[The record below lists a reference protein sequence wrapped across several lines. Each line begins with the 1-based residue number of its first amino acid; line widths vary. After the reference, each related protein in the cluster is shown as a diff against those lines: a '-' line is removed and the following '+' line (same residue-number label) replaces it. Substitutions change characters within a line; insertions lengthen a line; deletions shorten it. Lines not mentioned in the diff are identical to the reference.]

1 MQLEMC
7 SVSRKR
13 NDEGNGGLNMN
24 IEKAVN
30 PRFENFLFDWDY
42 KTYLLVGGYGS
53 SKSYH
58 IAFKL
63 ILKGLEEKRKML
75 VVREVYDTHRDST
88 FSLFKEILEDLGLL
102 ATTPKERNRK
112 VVAKESPFK
121 LTFPNGSEIIFK
133 GMDKPEKLKSLNGV
147 TIVWLEECSE
157 IKYAGYKELLGR
169 LRHPTLSLHF
179 ILSTNPV
186 GTENWVYTHFFKRVD
201 EEGTEHVVLDDERLY
216 KKKTIVKNGVYYH
229 HSTADDNLFLP
240 QSYIE
245 QLDELKDYDRDLWRI
260 AREGKFGV
268 NGLLVLP
275 QFEVAEAEIVEAAV
289 KAIPRQFKFNGF
301 DFGFET
307 SYNAVLKMAVDD
319 KNKWLYVYAEFYK
332 NKMTDDRTA
341 KALVKWDAGIKNEQI
356 IADCEDPKAIAYYY
370 QEGFKIRGCHK
381 FAGSRLANTKKCK
394 RFKRIICS
402 TACPN
407 TIRELST
414 LTYAKDSKGQLIF
427 DEFNIDPHTFSA
439 MWYGLDNYTVADVKK
454 RKSNSRRG
462 G

>member
-1 MQLEMC
+1 
-7 SVSRKR
+7 
-13 NDEGNGGLNMN
+13 MN

-30 PRFENFLFDWDY
+30 PRFENFIFDWDY

-63 ILKGLEEKRKML
+63 ILKGFQEKRKML

-88 FSLFKEILEDLGLL
+88 FSLFKEILEELGVLGNS
-102 ATTPKERNRK
+102 PKEKRTK
-112 VVAKESPFK
+112 VIPKESPFK

-133 GMDKPEKLKSLNGV
+133 GMDKPEKLKSINGV

-169 LRHPTLSLHF
+169 LRHPYLSLHF

-186 GTENWVYTHFFKRVD
+186 GTENWVYTHFFKHTD
-201 EEGTEHVVLDDERLY
+201 EEGKEHVVLDDERLY

-245 QLDELKDYDRDLWRI
+245 QLDELKDYDKDLWRI
-260 AREGKFGV
+260 ARKGQFGV
-268 NGLLVLP
+268 NGILVLP
-275 QFEVAEAEIVEAAV
+275 NFEVMPHKEVMKAV
-289 KAIPRQFKFNGF
+289 NSIPRTFKKIGF

-307 SYNAVLKMAVDD
+307 SYNAVIRMAIDD
-319 KNKWLYVYAEFYK
+319 KNKWLYVYKEYYK
-332 NKMTDDRTA
+332 NKMTDDKTA
-341 KALVKWDAGIKNEQI
+341 KDLVKWDSNIKNDLI
-356 IADCEDPKAIAYYY
+356 IADCEDPKAIQYYY

-381 FAGSRLANTKKCK
+381 FPGSRLANTKKCK

-402 TACPN
+402 DNCPN
-407 TIRELST
+407 TVRELKT
-414 LTYAKDSKGQLIF
+414 LTYAKDSKGELIF

-439 MWYGLDNYTVADVKK
+439 MWYGLDGYTVADIKT
-454 RKSNSRRG
+454 RKSNSRKG

>member
-319 KNKWLYVYAEFYK
+319 KNKWLYIYAEFYK